1 MLKNELDFS
10 FNYEPV
16 TYKEIKDGN
25 GHLIGR
31 DTKYYYFSSKAIDSD
46 KSLADTRIR
55 LGDKGSAFQTY
66 YIRDN
71 DIMPTLRSKPDVIDL
86 SNISYISWKTIRN
99 SQSFPQDYD
108 FSPNTE
114 GNVGYICGMSV
125 PPLMIKRIVMRLRE
139 SGVFDNGLN
148 R

>member
-1 MLKNELDFS
+1 MLQNELDMS
-10 FNYEPV
+10 FNYKSIP
-16 TYKEIKDGN
+16 YSEIKEN
-25 GHLIGR
+25 HGHLIGR
-31 DTKYYYFSSKAIDSD
+31 DTKYYYFASRANDSD
-46 KSLADTRIR
+46 KSLADPRIR

-86 SNISYISWKTIRN
+86 SNISYISWQTIRN
-99 SQSFPQDYD
+99 SQSFPTDYD

-125 PPLMIKRIVMRLRE
+125 PPIMIKRIVTRLIE
-139 SGVFDNGLN
+139 SGIFEKEV
-148 R
+148 